1 MEKENKKKKKKENKK
16 IKSSNFKKKYNKNK
30 KKSKNKQNLEITFP
44 STQIISSS
52 NNILLDS
59 DINIINTDKKIN
71 DDYKFAK
78 YFSQTNLIEI
88 KNTEGEIIIIENLN
102 EILSLVNNEVHLL
115 DLNTLETKKK
125 IILQD
130 EKIIS
135 FEYNKYINIKM
146 K

>member
-88 KNTEGEIIIIENLN
+88 KNTEGEIIIIENVN
-102 EILSLVNNEVHLL
+102 QILSLVNNEVHLL
-115 DLNTLETKKK
+115 D
-125 IILQD
+125 
-130 EKIIS
+130 
-135 FEYNKYINIKM
+135 
-146 K
+146 

>member
-59 DINIINTDKKIN
+59 DINITF
-71 DDYKFAK
+71 Y
-78 YFSQTNLIEI
+78 TN
-88 KNTEGEIIIIENLN
+88 NIII
-102 EILSLVNNEVHLL
+102 
-115 DLNTLETKKK
+115 K
-125 IILQD
+125 
-130 EKIIS
+130 
-135 FEYNKYINIKM
+135 
-146 K
+146 